1 LRVVGRD
8 DHWSDETRNRA
19 KHAQTILDSCTNYE
33 TLADATSD
41 CSVVAGT
48 SGKREIGD
56 KISFR
61 HFILPEELPRRLD
74 GVSGKVAF
82 IFGPEDIGLTN
93 DQLHECDILVTIPSW
108 EGYPILNLSHA
119 VSIVCYVWFVTSA
132 KHEFRE
138 SEGMRLLDPQL
149 RDRLRSEINRLS
161 DSIPTKEHKREG
173 IEETLLRVVMRGL
186 PKDDEIHRILSVI
199 SEAADAFE
207 STK

>member
-1 LRVVGRD
+1 MGGRLGIEPPPSSQDICIVLVNPKYEGNIGAVARSMLNFGINDLRVVGRD
-8 DHWSDETRNRA
+8 DHWSDEARNRA

-93 DQLHECDILVTIPSW
+93 DPVSYTHLRAHET
-108 EGYPILNLSHA
+108 
-119 VSIVCYVWFVTSA
+119 
-132 KHEFRE
+132 
-138 SEGMRLLDPQL
+138 
-149 RDRLRSEINRLS
+149 
-161 DSIPTKEHKREG
+161 
-173 IEETLLRVVMRGL
+173 
-186 PKDDEIHRILSVI
+186 
-199 SEAADAFE
+199 
-207 STK
+207 